1 MAKLERLSV
10 NGFKSI
16 RSLTDFTPGSL
27 NVLIGANGAGK
38 SNFIGLFHM
47 LARMV
52 EKRLQVFVAEQ
63 DGPDAL
69 LFGGRKRTQRIEAKF
84 VFGVNAYCFSLV
96 PVGNRLV
103 FEEEQARF
111 FGGLKNHTHSLGSG
125 HDESKLEAEDE
136 LRLDS
141 FTRYVREAIAEW
153 RVYHFHDT
161 STTALLRQSQ
171 AVRDNLLLKPD
182 ASNLG
187 PFLRYLRERYPP
199 NYQQIMETVRLA
211 APFFGDM
218 VYRRD
223 TDERMEFEWF
233 QANDPDTVLGPR
245 QLSDGTLRFLCLTT
259 LLLQPVQLQP
269 ELILID
275 EPELGLHPFA
285 LTLLVEMLQ
294 QASDARQLIVST
306 QSADLVNELE
316 PDEIVVV
323 DRKDGASCFERLDS
337 DNLKDW
343 LKDYALGDLW
353 KMNIYG
359 GRPRG

>member
-1 MAKLERLSV
+1 MPKLESLSV
-10 NGFKSI
+10 QGFKSI

-69 LFGGRKRTQRIEAKF
+69 LFGGRKRTQRIEAEF
-84 VFGVNAYCFSLV
+84 VFGKNAYSFSLV

-103 FEEEQARF
+103 FEEEETRF
-111 FGGLKNHTHSLGSG
+111 LGGIGNFTHSLGSG
-125 HDESKLEAEDE
+125 HNESKLEDAVESE
-136 LRLDS
+136 RDS
-141 FTRYVREAIAEW
+141 FARYVRTAIAGW
-153 RVYHFHDT
+153 RVYHFQDT
-161 STTALLRQSQ
+161 STTAQLRQSQ
-171 AVRDNLLLKPD
+171 AVRDNLLFKPD

-187 PFLRYLRERYPP
+187 PFLRLLRERFPA
-199 NYQQIMETVRLA
+199 NYQQIIETVRLA
-211 APFFGDM
+211 APFFGDT
-218 VYRRD
+218 VYRRGA
-223 TDERMEFEWF
+223 DERMEFEWF
-233 QANDPDTVLGPR
+233 QADDPDTVLGPR
-245 QLSDGTLRFLCLTT
+245 QLSDGTLRFICLTT
-259 LLLQPVQLQP
+259 LLLQPVPLQP

-285 LTLLVEMLQ
+285 LTLLAEMLR

-316 PDEIVVV
+316 PDEVVV
-323 DRKDGASCFERLDS
+323 VERKDGASCFERLDG

-343 LKDYALGDLW
+343 LEDYTLGELW

-359 GRPRG
+359 GRPRR

>member
-1 MAKLERLSV
+1 MPKLERLSV
-10 NGFKSI
+10 HGFKSI

-47 LARMV
+47 LARMA
-52 EKRLQVFVAEQ
+52 EKRFQVFVAEQ

-69 LFGGRKRTQRIEAKF
+69 LFGGRKQTQRIEAEF
-84 VFGVNAYCFSLV
+84 VFGLNAYCFSLV
-96 PVGNRLV
+96 PVGKRLV
-103 FEEEQARF
+103 FEEEKTRLF
-111 FGGLKNHTHSLGSG
+111 IWSKDLTHTLGSG
-125 HDESKLEAEDE
+125 HDESKLEAAVESGE
-136 LRLDS
+136 NS
-141 FTRYVREAIAEW
+141 FAPYVRTAIAEW

-187 PFLRYLRERYPP
+187 PFLRHLRERYPP

-218 VYRRD
+218 VYRMD

-285 LTLLVEMLQ
+285 LTLLVEMLR

-359 GRPRG
+359 GRP